1 MILVLQLYVLYYLL
15 YKLCLLNILSLEAEK
30 SPKLHVLIF
39 DFQIE
44 LRQQLVINELIRPK
58 IRIMQLAITIEETIG
73 SQLKIVFQTYLI
85 VKALDL
91 IKHLQMVV
99 LDILLDLDGL
109 RDVDHLARV
118 ILLLD
123 NLILIGGDLEAQAV
137 QSGLVIRL
145 HPVDDWD
152 FD

>member
-152 FD
+152 LD